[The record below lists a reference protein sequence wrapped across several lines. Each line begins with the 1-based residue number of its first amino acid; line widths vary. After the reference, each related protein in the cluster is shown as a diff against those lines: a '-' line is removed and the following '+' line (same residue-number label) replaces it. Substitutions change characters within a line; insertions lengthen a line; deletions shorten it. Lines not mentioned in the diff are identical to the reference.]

1 MTSARPR
8 KYQAVADD
16 LHARWMAGP
25 WGPPAVEQTKGSLR
39 AYRLSLREQL
49 VLGLLADGRA
59 NKDIAASLG
68 ISVHT
73 VERHVANV
81 FGKLGVHNRAEA
93 TAWAVRHEIGQ
104 STT

>member
-1 MTSARPR
+1 
-8 KYQAVADD
+8 
-16 LHARWMAGP
+16 MAGP
-25 WGPPAVEQTKGSLR
+25 WGPPAAQQPSGSLR
-39 AYRLSLREQL
+39 GYRLSRREQL
-49 VLGLLADGRA
+49 VLGLLAHGRA

-73 VERHVANV
+73 VERHVAHV

-93 TAWAVRHEIGQ
+93 AAWAVRHEIGQ